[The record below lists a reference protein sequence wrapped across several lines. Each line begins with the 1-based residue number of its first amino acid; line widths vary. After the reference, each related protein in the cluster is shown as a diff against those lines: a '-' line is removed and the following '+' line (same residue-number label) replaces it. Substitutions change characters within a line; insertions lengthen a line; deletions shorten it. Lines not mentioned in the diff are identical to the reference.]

1 MKEFKGTKGEWKLD
15 LKMFKQSSK
24 TPIASWITIR
34 NDGRNLAEV
43 KGSHCKIKDRKC
55 LKNAKLIA
63 AAPELLEALQELVFV
78 NSHPGDLGLAG
89 IDAMAKAENAINKA
103 LK

>member
-1 MKEFKGTKGEWKLD
+1 MEFKGTKGKWELD
-15 LKMFKQSSK
+15 LKMFTQSSK
-24 TPIASWITIR
+24 FQIASWIGIR

-43 KGSHCKIKDRKC
+43 KGFHCKIKNSEC

-78 NSHPGDLGLAG
+78 DSHPGDLGLAG
-89 IDAMAKAENAINKA
+89 IDAMAKAQSAINKA